1 MLNGV
6 QETIADLAASVGT
19 AVVGV
24 GRRRHVGSGIVI
36 DKDTV
41 LTNAH
46 NIHNH
51 QVTITFA
58 DGRAETGEV
67 SGIDSDGD
75 IAVVAV
81 ATGDVTPV
89 DWGEGSVD
97 LGSPLAGLSNPGG
110 QGLRVTVGY
119 VSGVNR
125 TFRGPRGRRIGGSI
139 EHTAPLLPGSS
150 GGPIVNAAGKLLG
163 INTNRLG
170 EGFYLAIPADAE
182 LRGKVEMLAAG
193 EAPQRRYLGVSVVPG
208 HVARKMRRAVGLPDA
223 TGVLV
228 RGVAENGPAANA
240 GITEGDMIVK
250 VGDRD
255 ISDVDDLH
263 DALGALASGD
273 PFPVTILRGTDELEV
288 GVTILER

>member
-1 MLNGV
+1 MLTGV
-6 QETIADLAASVGT
+6 QETIADLAGSVGT

-24 GRRRHVGSGIVI
+24 GRRRHVGSGIVV

-51 QVTITFA
+51 QVTVTFT
-58 DGRAETGEV
+58 DGRTETGEV
-67 SGIDSDGD
+67 RGIDSDGD
-75 IAVVAV
+75 IAVIAV
-81 ATGDVTPV
+81 DTGDVTPV
-89 DWGEGSVD
+89 GWGDESVD

-150 GGPIVNAAGKLLG
+150 GGPIVDAAGKLLG

-182 LRGKVEMLAAG
+182 LRSKVEMLAAG
-193 EAPQRRYLGVSVVPG
+193 EAPQRHYLGVSVVPG

-228 RGVAENGPAANA
+228 RGVAENGPAAAA
-240 GITEGDMIVK
+240 GIAEGDMIVK

-255 ISDVDDLH
+255 IVDVDDLH
-263 DALGALASGD
+263 DALGVLAPGE
-273 PFPVTILRGTDELEV
+273 PFPVTILRGADELEV
-288 GVTILER
+288 SVTILEG